1 MYELS
6 ILIQGF
12 PGRSTCHGGGGAPS
26 PCCAGTAKPCSS
38 TPGGGELSAGM
49 GPPIPA
55 ASAAPPGS
63 GHYGSFATFSDPDGN
78 GWVLQEVKVRAPG
91 R

>member
-1 MYELS
+1 LPRRGWSTVALLRGHGETV
-6 ILIQGF
+6 LID
-12 PGRSTCHGGGGAPS
+12 T
-26 PCCAGTAKPCSS
+26 
-38 TPGGGELSAGM
+38 GGGELSAGM
-49 GPPIPA
+49 RPPIPA

-63 GHYGSFATFSDPDGN
+63 GDYGSFATFSDPDGN